1 LYGIFR
7 GHVSGH
13 TRTRTQAH
21 TLLSA
26 QIPQTLQEDFLG
38 QSTGSV
44 QHEEPIHSA
53 APRVCVQH
61 QAPWQP
67 AVAHGCFGI
76 LGRRRPQMLRAAHG
90 GLATEEQSD
99 SSLSSRRSKTCGLPM
114 FCGARKRNARARQI
128 PSPVGAQAPSD
139 ELVQCLNEGARNI
152 NACKSLSRVLS

>member
-7 GHVSGH
+7 GHVSEH

-21 TLLSA
+21 THLSA
-26 QIPQTLQEDFLG
+26 QIPKTLQGRLHRAVNWECAARG
-38 QSTGSV
+38 V
-44 QHEEPIHSA
+44 HSQRSAERLCA
-53 APRVCVQH
+53 AP
-61 QAPWQP
+61 APWQP